1 MYLFKCRSSNIHF
14 SELFIFLIKI
24 VRIILPAEMNF
35 PPMYIFEYQVD
46 ALPEC
51 VYSDSTL
58 SLAQLAVD

>member
-1 MYLFKCRSSNIHF
+1 MSFLF
-14 SELFIFLIKI
+14 FIKV

-35 PPMYIFEYQVD
+35 PPMYIFEYEVD

>member
-1 MYLFKCRSSNIHF
+1 MYIAAEAAIYILLSFLF
-14 SELFIFLIKI
+14 FIKV

-35 PPMYIFEYQVD
+35 PPMYIFEYEVD